1 MATSK
6 QPLKDVTPA
15 PEKAANATGP
25 NVAGED
31 STTAKISN
39 VPTVISE
46 HQRAALKRLEEIGIL
61 RKDGTI
67 SHTGWDGLDQLAE
80 RERIDDFVA
89 PTAETCIE
97 ADVEFEENEFVNRSY
112 IYNTECK
119 AATERH
125 DAIYEWDS
133 HQWRSE
139 RTSSEECMTQPR
151 VVETPGKRTT
161 ESHPA
166 ILIAK
171 GGEEIR
177 VEDYRVMDLV
187 VEMLEPGSSEIP
199 RIDVPFDTE
208 VVQEAAR
215 LLGGGEAKKEYLEQ
229 DFSRLSDIFDF
240 LLVKTESR
248 PSALTENGLSIHPS
262 GATEGD
268 GKGRGVH
275 FEAFNQ
281 QLRHYFG
288 VTCEWEEGWVEN
300 KTFPLRFTGEN
311 GDTYHHNDVTKA
323 LMNATGSKARMK
335 MLTTSKM
342 KAADQNTAVAAET
355 WSNRFQ
361 KRLSVT
367 LCEDRDKVDE
377 LPFGARRHRRVL
389 RDNIECIECQH
400 LDSMMRQGGVMRY
413 SGLIYEESRGVL
425 KVVLE
430 NVLRDA
436 ITYCETERGSIVTSK
451 HVTRALQDH
460 GTPVWG
466 FGHPDIPSGLLS
478 EGIHKVLRQVHPDTG
493 IAPLGLAVANDYLA
507 GLISRVVEKA
517 AEVSMA
523 STRNA
528 DPASETGK
536 SEEEL
541 GRQNK
546 LVKIVLPASM
556 TPNGQGIEVTMSD
569 EADNEDAQDASAL
582 LAKVCIDSRDIQTA
596 TRLVLPGELA
606 KHAVSEGTKAV
617 TKFCGS
623 YVGSYVD
630 GDESMTRA
638 AGLQFCVPSV
648 AAIASRVQH
657 GSILSVGASVYLT
670 AVVEYMVAELLELA
684 GNAARDYKRSFITPR
699 HILLALFNDEELDR
713 FCKNAIIRE
722 GGVLPNIHPVLVPK
736 RGVGSKKALPLS
748 ETFDQVFLEMI
759 KKSKHNYL
767 VDPRDGLH
775 KCIEFDASNTSPEA
789 ARRFFGPGTPSHLF
803 RRLPMLDAACT
814 RGKMGRQK
822 IAIEALNDHQRRV
835 FDACQQN
842 PEVHYDF
849 RLDEIRHYQR
859 ATTCHITNT
868 RGFCRLVEEIGQDYK
883 TDLVYTDEA
892 KVALQAF
899 GEAYLVRLYSDAQ
912 LCALHSKRTEIQPR
926 DIQLARRLRGERR

>member
-1 MATSK
+1 
-6 QPLKDVTPA
+6 
-15 PEKAANATGP
+15 
-25 NVAGED
+25 
-31 STTAKISN
+31 
-39 VPTVISE
+39 
-46 HQRAALKRLEEIGIL
+46 
-61 RKDGTI
+61 
-67 SHTGWDGLDQLAE
+67 
-80 RERIDDFVA
+80 
-89 PTAETCIE
+89 
-97 ADVEFEENEFVNRSY
+97 
-112 IYNTECK
+112 
-119 AATERH
+119 
-125 DAIYEWDS
+125 
-133 HQWRSE
+133 
-139 RTSSEECMTQPR
+139 
-151 VVETPGKRTT
+151 
-161 ESHPA
+161 
-166 ILIAK
+166 
-171 GGEEIR
+171 
-177 VEDYRVMDLV
+177 
-187 VEMLEPGSSEIP
+187 
-199 RIDVPFDTE
+199 
-208 VVQEAAR
+208 
-215 LLGGGEAKKEYLEQ
+215 
-229 DFSRLSDIFDF
+229 
-240 LLVKTESR
+240 
-248 PSALTENGLSIHPS
+248 
-262 GATEGD
+262 
-268 GKGRGVH
+268 
-275 FEAFNQ
+275 
-281 QLRHYFG
+281 
-288 VTCEWEEGWVEN
+288 
-300 KTFPLRFTGEN
+300 
-311 GDTYHHNDVTKA
+311 
-323 LMNATGSKARMK
+323 

-342 KAADQNTAVAAET
+342 NAADQNTAAAAET
-355 WSNRFQ
+355 WSNRFL
-361 KRLSVT
+361 KRLSVVT
-367 LCEDRDKVDE
+367 LCADRDKVDE

-400 LDSMMRQGGVMRY
+400 LDSMMRQGGVMRN

-436 ITYCETERGSIVTSK
+436 ITYCETERGSTVTSK

-460 GTPVWG
+460 GSPVWG
-466 FGHPDIPSGLLS
+466 IGHPDIPSGLLS
-478 EGIHKVLRQVHPDTG
+478 EGIHKVLRHVHPDTG

-507 GLISRVVEKA
+507 DLISRVVEKA

-528 DPASETGK
+528 DPESETGK

-556 TPNGQGIEVTMSD
+556 TPNGQGIEVTMFD
-569 EADNEDAQDASAL
+569 EAENEDAQDASAL
-582 LAKVCIDSRDIQTA
+582 LAKVCIDARDIQTA

-657 GSILSVGASVYLT
+657 GSILDIGASVYLT

-684 GNAARDYKRSFITPR
+684 GNAARDFKSSFITPR
-699 HILLALFNDEELDR
+699 HILLALFNDEELYR

-722 GGVLPNIHPVLVPK
+722 GGVVPNIHSVLLPK
-736 RGVGSKKALPLS
+736 KSEEAPPLS

-759 KKSKHNYL
+759 KKSKHNFL

-775 KCIEFDASNTSPEA
+775 KCIEFDASNASPEA
-789 ARRFFGPGTPSHLF
+789 VRRFERGASHLF
-803 RRLPMLDAACT
+803 RRLPVLDAACT

-912 LCALHSKRTEIQPR
+912 LCAFQGKRTEIEPR

>member
-6 QPLKDVTPA
+6 QPLKDVTSA
-15 PEKAANATGP
+15 PEKAANATAP
-25 NVAGED
+25 SLAGVENAP
-31 STTAKISN
+31 AKISK
-39 VPTVISE
+39 VPMEISE
-46 HQRAALKRLEEIGIL
+46 HQRAALERLEEIGIL

-67 SHTGWDGLDQLAE
+67 SHTGWDGFDQLAE
-80 RERIDDFVA
+80 IERRDKFVA
-89 PTAETCIE
+89 PAAE
-97 ADVEFEENEFVNRSY
+97 AFVEHIHDHCDYEINDFVIRNM
-112 IYNTECK
+112 YNTFGPSI
-119 AATERH
+119 AATEGH
-125 DAIYEWDS
+125 DAVYESDS
-133 HQWRSE
+133 HQWLSE
-139 RTSSEECMTQPR
+139 RTSSEDCMTPPR
-151 VVETPGKRTT
+151 IVEHPSKRTT

-166 ILIAK
+166 MLIAK
-171 GGEEIR
+171 GGEETR

-187 VEMLEPGSSEIP
+187 MEMLEPDSSEIP

-215 LLGGGEAKKEYLEQ
+215 LLDGGEAKKKYPEQ
-229 DFSRLSDIFDF
+229 VISRLSDIFDF
-240 LLVKTESR
+240 LLVKMESR

-262 GATEGD
+262 GAMEGD
-268 GKGRGVH
+268 GIGRGIH
-275 FEAFNQ
+275 FEAFKQ

-288 VTCEWEEGWVEN
+288 VTCEWAEDWAEN
-300 KTFPLRFTGEN
+300 DMFPFRFTGEN
-311 GDTYHHNDVTKA
+311 GEIYQHSDITKA
-323 LMNATGSKARMK
+323 RMNATGSKARIN
-335 MLTTSKM
+335 MLKALKSP
-342 KAADQNTAVAAET
+342 AADQNATAAER
-355 WSNRFQ
+355 WSDRFQ
-361 KRLSVT
+361 KRPSKMT
-367 LCEDRDKVDE
+367 LCGDS
-377 LPFGARRHRRVL
+377 LSCSVL
-389 RDNIECIECQH
+389 RDNIHAIDNH
-400 LDSMMRQGGVMRY
+400 HFDSMMRQGGVLRN
-413 SGLIYEESRGVL
+413 SDLIYEESRGVL

-430 NVLRDA
+430 NVLRNA
-436 ITYCETERGSIVTSK
+436 ITYCGHERETIVTSK

-478 EGIHKVLRQVHPDTG
+478 EGIHKVLRHVHPDTG

-507 GLISRVVEKA
+507 DLISRVVEKA

-528 DPASETGK
+528 DPESETGK

-556 TPNGQGIEVTMSD
+556 TPNGQGIEVTMFD
-569 EADNEDAQDASAL
+569 EAENEDAQDASAL
-582 LAKVCIDSRDIQTA
+582 LAKVCIDVRDIQTA
-596 TRLVLPGELA
+596 TILVLSGELA

-638 AGLQFCVPSV
+638 AGLQFCVPNV

-657 GSILSVGASVYLT
+657 GSILGVGASVYLT

-684 GNAARDYKRSFITPR
+684 GNAARDFKSSFITPR
-699 HILLALFNDEELDR
+699 HILLALFNDEELYR

-842 PEVHYDF
+842 QKLHQEF

-868 RGFCRLVEEIGQDYK
+868 RGFCSLVGEIGQDFK
-883 TDLVYTDEA
+883 TDLVFTDEA
-892 KVALQAF
+892 YVALQAF

-912 LCALHSKRTEIQPR
+912 LCAFQGKRTEIKPR
-926 DIQLARRLRGERR
+926 DIQLARRLREERR